1 HFRSRRRPH
10 HTLKESFVM
19 KFVVLVATGLVVSLV
34 ATRAHAAGAP
44 QLTWQDLYAHPEL
57 RPYSCK
63 LTVPMELR
71 DGTKLAA
78 GTELAVFNVVPSK
91 ASCYT
96 DDMASVEVTPDTC
109 DLLDSAVKML
119 AKLSPQQRA
128 MRVDMM
134 WGDPTL
140 CPPKVTLCVNLKV

>member
-1 HFRSRRRPH
+1 
-10 HTLKESFVM
+10 M
-19 KFVVLVATGLVVSLV
+19 KSVVLVAAALVVFMVSTG
-34 ATRAHAAGAP
+34 ARAAGGP

-71 DGTKLAA
+71 DGTKLPA
-78 GTELAVFNVVPSK
+78 GTELRVFNVVPSK

-96 DDMASVEVTPDTC
+96 EDMVPVEVTPDTC
-109 DLLDSAVKML
+109 DLMESAVKML
-119 AKLSPQQRA
+119 SKLSPQQRA

-134 WGDPTL
+134 WGDQTL
-140 CPPKVTLCVNLKV
+140 CPPKVTLCVNLKVQGTD